1 MHNRYLMSLV
11 AAPLMFAALALPAF
25 ADSTPTT
32 CKDGTT
38 SEVSGRGAC
47 SGHGGVLKIKKMK
60 AGTAAEAAAPMAAAP
75 MAAAPAASTM
85 AAPAAKAEKAAPKT
99 MEAKAPTVAASATDP
114 AGATAKCKD
123 GTFSHSKHHG
133 GSCSNHGG
141 VAEFL
146 TK

>member
-11 AAPLMFAALALPAF
+11 AAPLMIAALAMPAF

-32 CKDGTT
+32 CKDGST

-47 SGHGGVLKIKKMK
+47 SGHGGVLKIKKVK
-60 AGTAAEAAAPMAAAP
+60 ASKEAAA
-75 MAAAPAASTM
+75 AAAPAAAATV
-85 AAPAAKAEKAAPKT
+85 AAPAAKVEKAATKT
-99 MEAKAPTVAASATDP
+99 AEAKAPTVTASATDP
-114 AGATAKCKD
+114 TGATAKCKD

-146 TK
+146 AK

>member
-11 AAPLMFAALALPAF
+11 AAPLMIAALAMPAF

-32 CKDGTT
+32 CKDGST

-47 SGHGGVLKIKKMK
+47 SGHGGVLKIKKVK
-60 AGTAAEAAAPMAAAP
+60 ASKE
-75 MAAAPAASTM
+75 AAAPAAPAAAAPAAAATV
-85 AAPAAKAEKAAPKT
+85 AAPAAKVEKAATKT
-99 MEAKAPTVAASATDP
+99 AEAKAPTVTASATDP
-114 AGATAKCKD
+114 TGATAKCKD

-146 TK
+146 AK

>member
-1 MHNRYLMSLV
+1 MNSRYLMSFV
-11 AAPLMFAALALPAF
+11 AAPLMIAALALPAF

-60 AGTAAEAAAPMAAAP
+60 AAKEAATE
-75 MAAAPAASTM
+75 AAAPAAAATM
-85 AAPAAKAEKAAPKT
+85 AAPAAKVEKAEKAATKT
-99 MEAKAPTVAASATDP
+99 AEAKAPTVAASATDP